1 MPDKNHIYGR
11 QIHLYMPSLPGKNR
25 IEGSFKNRTAS
36 FLQWRENN
44 KCTFHFIALLV
55 FLSVLPLLEDN
66 EVARIFT
73 DLMLVIL
80 LFFAVQ
86 AISREVYLM
95 MAGLL
100 LVGITI
106 ILYALYYL
114 TTTVHYFNAATVVTL
129 VFFIM
134 VSIAIFTTVIREK
147 EINRDTIFGAISV
160 YFLLGITWAL
170 GIMVLVIFSPGSFD
184 IATIRTD
191 QLVYISDYIGYSFS
205 ILTTTGNYNVAAMTS
220 TARTV
225 MMFEMISG
233 TLYIAVLVS
242 WLVGKFLKERQ
253 AGQ

>member
-1 MPDKNHIYGR
+1 MSGKYIW
-11 QIHLYMPSLPGKNR
+11 YMPSLPGQNNV
-25 IEGSFKNRTAS
+25 EGSFKNKTAS
-36 FLQWRENN
+36 FLHWRENN
-44 KCTFHFIALLV
+44 KCTFHFIALIV
-55 FLSVLPLLEDN
+55 FLSVLPLLEDS

-86 AISREVYLM
+86 AISHEIYLM
-95 MAGLL
+95 IAGFL

-114 TTTVHYFNAATVVTL
+114 TTTVHYFNAAIVVTL

-134 VSIAIFTTVIREK
+134 VSIAIFAAVIREQ
-147 EINRDTIFGAISV
+147 EIRRDTIFGAISV
-160 YFLLGITWAL
+160 YFLLGLTWAL
-170 GIMVLVIFSPGSFD
+170 GIMVLVIFSPSSFD
-184 IATIRTD
+184 IATSRTD
-191 QLVYISDYIGYSFS
+191 QLVYISDYIGFSFS
-205 ILTTTGNYNVAAMTS
+205 ILTTTGNYNVAALTS

-225 MMFEMISG
+225 LMFEMISG

-242 WLVGKFLKERQ
+242 WLVGKLLKERQ

>member
-1 MPDKNHIYGR
+1 M
-11 QIHLYMPSLPGKNR
+11 
-25 IEGSFKNRTAS
+25 
-36 FLQWRENN
+36 
-44 KCTFHFIALLV
+44 
-55 FLSVLPLLEDN
+55 
-66 EVARIFT
+66 VAGIF
-73 DLMLVIL
+73 
-80 LFFAVQ
+80 
-86 AISREVYLM
+86 
-95 MAGLL
+95 

-106 ILYALYYL
+106 VFYAIFYL
-114 TTTVHYFNAATVVTL
+114 TNSGYFFNAAIFVTL

-134 VSIAIFTTVIREK
+134 VSVAIFTTVIREK
-147 EINRDTIFGAISV
+147 EIKRDTIFGAISV

-205 ILTTTGNYNVAAMTS
+205 ILTTTGNYNVAALTS

-253 AGQ
+253 A

>member
-1 MPDKNHIYGR
+1 MSP
-11 QIHLYMPSLPGKNR
+11 LPGQHNLQ
-25 IEGSFKNRTAS
+25 GSFKNKTAS

-44 KCTFHFIALLV
+44 RCTFHFIALIV
-55 FLSVLPLLEDN
+55 FLCVLPLLEDS
-66 EVARIFT
+66 EAARVFT
-73 DLMLVIL
+73 DVTLVIL
-80 LFFAVQ
+80 LFFALQ
-86 AISREVYLM
+86 AISQEVYIM
-95 MAGLL
+95 VAGIF

-106 ILYALYYL
+106 ILYALFYI
-114 TTTVHYFNAATVVTL
+114 TNIGHFFNAAIVVTL

-134 VSIAIFTTVIREK
+134 VSVAIFATVIRER
-147 EINRDTIFGAISV
+147 EIRRDTIIGAISV
-160 YFLLGITWAL
+160 YFLLGLTWAL

-184 IATIRTD
+184 IATSRTD

-205 ILTTTGNYNVAAMTS
+205 ILTTTGNYNVAALTS

>member
-1 MPDKNHIYGR
+1 
-11 QIHLYMPSLPGKNR
+11 MPSLPGENK
-25 IEGSFKNRTAS
+25 IKGSFENRTAS

-55 FLSVLPLLEDN
+55 FLSVLPLLEDS

-73 DLMLVIL
+73 DVTLVIL

-86 AISREVYLM
+86 AISHEIHLM

-114 TTTVHYFNAATVVTL
+114 TATVYYFNAAIMVTL

-134 VSIAIFTTVIREK
+134 VSIAIFTAVIREK
-147 EINRDTIFGAISV
+147 EIRRDTIFGALSV
-160 YFLLGITWAL
+160 YFLLGITWAF
-170 GIMVLVIFSPGSFD
+170 GIMVLVIFLPGSFD
-184 IATIRTD
+184 IATIRSD

-205 ILTTTGNYNVAAMTS
+205 ILTTTGNYNVAALTS

-225 MMFEMISG
+225 MMFEMIGG

-242 WLVGKFLKERQ
+242 WLVGKFLKVRE